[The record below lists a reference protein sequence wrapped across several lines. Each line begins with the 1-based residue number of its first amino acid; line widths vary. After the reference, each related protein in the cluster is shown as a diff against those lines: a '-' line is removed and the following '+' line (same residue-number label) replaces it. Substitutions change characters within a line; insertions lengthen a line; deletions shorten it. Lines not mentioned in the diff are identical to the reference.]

1 MRTAAAAILLAGQVL
16 ASPAG
21 ILEERQS
28 CPSIH
33 IFGARETTAAPGYG
47 TASVVVNL
55 ILNAYPGST
64 AEAISYP
71 ACGGQSSCGGVAY
84 GASAKTG
91 TANAASA
98 VNSFNSR
105 CPNTKLVLV
114 GYSQVSTYISLALIS
129 PFKGIK
135 KIFRRSSNEV
145 YF

>member
-1 MRTAAAAILLAGQVL
+1 MLANEGVCLRPQ
-16 ASPAG
+16 
-21 ILEERQS
+21 
-28 CPSIH
+28 H
-33 IFGARETTAAPGYG
+33 
-47 TASVVVNL
+47 
-55 ILNAYPGST
+55 
-64 AEAISYP
+64 
-71 ACGGQSSCGGVAY
+71 GQSSCGGVAY